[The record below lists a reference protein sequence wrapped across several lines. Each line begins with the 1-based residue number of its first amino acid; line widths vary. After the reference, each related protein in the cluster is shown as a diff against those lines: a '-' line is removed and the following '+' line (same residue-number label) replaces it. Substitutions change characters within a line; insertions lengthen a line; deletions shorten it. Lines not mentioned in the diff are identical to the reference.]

1 MLNNFNKLI
10 IALSLFD
17 TTYLLVSLVYIF
29 TNGTEAQD
37 LMYPY
42 FLGPGALF
50 ASRASI
56 FMTVAIACQR
66 FLAVRHPFKYGRNN
80 RRYVKIYVAS
90 VFALALVTAIPTFF
104 EYTVKYANFQ
114 DDDDDNAT
122 ISTNS
127 TNFAVPY
134 LSPTSMKESIGYKVY
149 ETFGDLVIFGIIPFA
164 LLIYFYN
171 GIYKEIK
178 ASNSRTGGLASNVS
192 EGNKKKEEALAK
204 TFAAFVLSFFI
215 CYTPQHIYRIYQII
229 LLKQTTRCSELPFP
243 VSEGYALEITQML
256 IVLNSAINVVI
267 YTAVNNQ
274 FRNECKEMICK
285 LIPSRIQQGVVQ
297 GLPSG
302 GMSSYGPVTK
312 TTDDGMEMQRLR
324 QAHT

>member
-80 RRYVKIYVAS
+80 RRYVKIYMAS

-114 DDDDDNAT
+114 EDDDNAT
-122 ISTNS
+122 NET
-127 TNFAVPY
+127 VPY

-178 ASNSRTGGLASNVS
+178 ASNSRTGGLASNAS
-192 EGNKKKEEALAK
+192 EGNKKKEETLAK
-204 TFAAFVLSFFI
+204 TFTAFVLSFFI

-267 YTAVNNQ
+267 YSAVNHQ
-274 FRNECKEMICK
+274 FRNECKEIIRR
-285 LIPSRIQQGVVQ
+285 LIPSSTQQGGVQ
-297 GLPSG
+297 GLSSG
-302 GMSSYGPVTK
+302 GMTTVGQSNDPVTK
-312 TTDDGMEMQRLR
+312 TTDAESIQMSHKNMS
-324 QAHT
+324 